1 MQDITNNQVYTSP
14 KRLSKLLHTNFI
26 LKKKNTAKFFFGC
39 FQICHWK
46 DFIFHSSFQGAVA
59 SPLKNLFR
67 CSEKFWKVCDTG
79 LQGDILTPPKLALN
93 LIEKD
98 SGTPEQ
104 EEAFRGKK
112 AVLALAHQPP
122 CHGPHR
128 AVLEEKLNINLKWST
143 MTNVP
148 DEGRITNII

>member
-1 MQDITNNQVYTSP
+1 M
-14 KRLSKLLHTNFI
+14 LSNI
-26 LKKKNTAKFFFGC
+26 SLKGFFF
-39 FQICHWK
+39 
-46 DFIFHSSFQGAVA
+46 FHSSFQGAVA
-59 SPLKNLFR
+59 SPLKNLFH
-67 CSEKFWKVCDTG
+67 CSEKFQKVCNTG

-104 EEAFRGKK
+104 EEAFRWMK

-128 AVLEEKLNINLKWST
+128 AVLEEKLNNKSKMINNDK
-143 MTNVP
+143 
-148 DEGRITNII
+148 RF